1 VGAAHRKL
9 LFERLG
15 LSETLDFGT
24 FETLGN
30 TGAAALP
37 LTMALAAESGQFKA
51 GDRIAMLGIG
61 SGINCQM
68 IGVQWGA
75 EG

>member
-1 VGAAHRKL
+1 ND
-9 LFERLG
+9 
-15 LSETLDFGT
+15 SIDFGT

-37 LTMALAAESGQFKA
+37 LTMAIAAEQGRFSP
-51 GDRIAMLGIG
+51 GDRIALLGIG

-68 IGVQWGA
+68 IGVQWA
-75 EG
+75 EPEA

>member
-1 VGAAHRKL
+1 VGTAHRKL
-9 LFERLG
+9 LFEQLG
-15 LSETLDFGT
+15 LSESIDYST

-37 LTMALAAESGQFKA
+37 LTMALADEAGRFKS
-51 GDRIAMLGIG
+51 GDRLAMLGIG

-68 IGVQWGA
+68 IGVNW
-75 EG
+75 